1 MKLFKTLIIAIAM
14 IAITPLNAQTADE
27 IINNYFENT
36 GGSENWEKLEG
47 TKMEAEADAQ
57 GMTIPVELLSTK
69 DGKQLVKI
77 NLQGQEMTQ
86 VSFELKEN
94 YSVLLTWVYS
104 GMTHVST
111 VRFDCVL
118 DPVGDL
124 NVTLN
129 DLIEEVVDMDERLT
143 RQATIQGTGRTAEQA
158 ASIYA
163 VKAWGDVYRW
173 IKSKSDAQG
182 GIVPRLIVDREA
194 LRRVVVARACARV
207 FRAEGGGLDSESRQ
221 LFEDFSDEAVAR
233 FSELGPLAYD
243 SAETGVADSTV
254 SGWSVVQ
261 TQRTW

>member
-1 MKLFKTLIIAIAM
+1 MVFAAELDDVRQQIRQGGNAASNQVVFWPSVAGTGNVAVSGTPTYEIRKDSTAAIATGD
-14 IAITPLNAQTADE
+14 ATATTVD
-27 IINNYFENT
+27 
-36 GGSENWEKLEG
+36 GVSKLSIG
-47 TKMEAEADAQ
+47 IDA
-57 GMTIPVELLSTK
+57 TDTAV
-69 DGKQLVKI
+69 
-77 NLQGQEMTQ
+77 
-86 VSFELKEN
+86 FELKEN

-233 FSELGPLAYD
+233 FGEMGPLAYD
-243 SAETGVADSTV
+243 ASETGVADSTV

-261 TQRTW
+261 MRRTW